1 MILTPGLTF
10 GAYKILAPLG
20 RGGMG
25 EVYRARDTRLGRDIA
40 IKILREDGASDPERI
55 RRFEDEA
62 RAASFLNHPNIVVIY
77 EVGEATISGE
87 ARPTRYL
94 AMELLEGQSLNEV
107 VAGKRLPTRRFLEIA
122 FQLADGLARAHE
134 GGIVHRDLKPSNVVV
149 SDDDHVKILDFG
161 LAKLR
166 SLSEDSASSVPTERE
181 TETAPGTVLGTVGYM
196 SPEQV
201 RGEPATAASDQFSLG
216 CVLYEML
223 TGNRPFSGKSPAD
236 VQSAIL
242 RDDPPPITESNPGA
256 PDPVCWIVERCLAKS
271 PSHRYVSTRDLARD
285 LQTLRAHSLESK
297 SRMPLEAV
305 QARRSRRWRVAGLAA
320 ALVLLGG
327 AAALLLTHAW
337 GPRPEPDFRRL
348 TFRRGVVWRALFVPN
363 SDNILYTAS
372 WEGSPTRSYL
382 TLPESSGHRAEP
394 RIRGLQ
400 LPMAFLP
407 RRLRRAGSPGGVARR
422 DQRQGTLAWRPT
434 LGGQASPDPAE
445 RRMGRLLRDDG
456 GVGGG
461 ARHGSGASPRASKR
475 GRAAPA
481 DSVSHRRGHFVRSV
495 FSRRASDRLHSSPL
509 SIRQCG
515 GDPDRRYARRG
526 LSAAHPDL
534 RALCR
539 SGLEP
544 RGRATSGSPPLARTS
559 TAARSGASARP
570 AR

>member
-25 EVYRARDTRLGRDIA
+25 EVYRARDTRLGRDVA
-40 IKILREDGASDPERI
+40 IKILREEAASDPERI

-77 EVGEATISGE
+77 EVGEATIPGE

-94 AMELLEGQSLNEV
+94 AMELLDGQSLNEV

-166 SLSEDSASSVPTERE
+166 SLSEDTASSVPTERE

-256 PDPVCWIVERCLAKS
+256 PDAVCWIVERCLAKS

-305 QARRSRRWRVAGLAA
+305 QARRSRRWRLAGLAA

-327 AAALLLTHAW
+327 AAALLVTHPW

-348 TFRRGVVWRALFVPN
+348 TFRRGIVWRALRAQVGQHPLHCLLGGLAYQVL
-363 SDNILYTAS
+363 SDA
-372 WEGSPTRSYL
+372 
-382 TLPESSGHRAEP
+382 P
-394 RIRGLQ
+394 RIRGHR
-400 LPMAFLP
+400 PKP
-407 RRLRRAGSPGGVARR
+407 RLRGLPSLGILSGQLRCAGSPLTVARR
-422 DQRQGTLAWRPT
+422 HQCSRNPRLVADSRRPT
-434 LGGQASPDPAE
+434 SPDPAE
-445 RRMGRLLRDDG
+445 RRLVRLLRG
-456 GVGGG
+456 YRAVGGG
-461 ARHGSGASPRASKR
+461 AGHGA
-475 GRAAPA
+475 
-481 DSVSHRRGHFVRSV
+481 
-495 FSRRASDRLHSSPL
+495 
-509 SIRQCG
+509 
-515 GDPDRRYARRG
+515 
-526 LSAAHPDL
+526 
-534 RALCR
+534 
-539 SGLEP
+539 
-544 RGRATSGSPPLARTS
+544 
-559 TAARSGASARP
+559 
-570 AR
+570 